1 MFNQKYWGY
10 LFMKIYLSIHPSK
23 VGEKYTSLLKLY
35 CLLFEISLQCNT
47 NNNTN
52 TSDSFDIY
60 ITP

>member
-1 MFNQKYWGY
+1 ME
-10 LFMKIYLSIHPSK
+10 IYLSIHPSK